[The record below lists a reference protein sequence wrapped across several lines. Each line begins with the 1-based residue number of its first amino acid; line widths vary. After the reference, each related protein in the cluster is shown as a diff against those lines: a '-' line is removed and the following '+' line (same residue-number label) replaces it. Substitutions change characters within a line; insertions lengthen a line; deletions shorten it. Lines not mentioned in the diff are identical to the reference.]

1 MTASHS
7 LWERCV
13 YRFRAKVDSKTAS
26 ELKNLTLVA
35 FGWNFGETQ
44 LIIGYCQHSS
54 PGNYYSKVAITVADW
69 EAAEGPLGVAVTV
82 SV

>member
-7 LWERCV
+7 LWERCA

-44 LIIGYCQHSS
+44 LIGNCQHSS

-69 EAAEGPLGVAVTV
+69 EAAEEPLGVAVMV
-82 SV
+82 SL